1 MGLAN
6 AGAHKGRPY
15 EPGTVTDAFMR
26 EVAQLSV
33 YEDGAR
39 RAQARLAAHGIA
51 LVIERNLPRTRLD
64 GAALCLQKGR
74 PVIGLTL
81 RYDRIDS
88 FWFSLMHELA
98 HVGLHLDCDE
108 SELFIDDLS
117 LTGGD
122 LLENGADRV
131 ARDALIPPRFWKSSP
146 VRDRATVLA
155 VYDLAREAGVHPAV
169 VAGRVRHERGNY
181 RLLSQ
186 LIGSGKVRSQF
197 DRGNLIS

>member
-1 MGLAN
+1 
-6 AGAHKGRPY
+6 
-15 EPGTVTDAFMR
+15 MR

-33 YEDGAR
+33 YEDGPR
-39 RAQARLAAHGIA
+39 RAH
-51 LVIERNLPRTRLD
+51 LD
-64 GAALCLQKGR
+64 GAALCLQNGR
-74 PVIGLTL
+74 PIIGLTL

-108 SELFIDDLS
+108 NELFIDDLS
-117 LTGGD
+117 LTGED
-122 LLENGADRV
+122 PLEDGADRA
-131 ARDALIPPRFWKSSP
+131 ARDALISPRFWKSSP

-186 LIGSGKVRSQF
+186 LVGSGKVRRQF
-197 DRGNLIS
+197 EAGGAHAAV